1 MGHHLSTSS
10 SSAAEGTTSP
20 AATLPKSVCPVLSE
34 ADVYTVYNGVV
45 RPRDGTDQLSE
56 RNAMPIGLRNRPMTG
71 QLKTLSTERIRSTI
85 PKGGSQD
92 TWTYPSPQMFFNG
105 ILAPKEGNVPSA
117 YLCSVETQGQGR
129 GCRGR

>member
-1 MGHHLSTSS
+1 MGHHFSAT
-10 SSAAEGTTSP
+10 SSAAEETTSP
-20 AATLPKSVCPVLSE
+20 AATLPKSACPILSD

-71 QLKTLSTERIRSTI
+71 QQKPLSTERIRSTI

-105 ILAPKEGNVPSA
+105 IPAPREGNVPSSS
-117 YLCSVETQGQGR
+117 YLCSVETQG
-129 GCRGR
+129 